1 MGCKSSINA
10 ICNKY
15 IIIVLADL
23 QAAEERLS
31 RLQVEHQSLLQ
42 CIWQGLG
49 GRGEWKE
56 CAIKDRI
63 RDIMTQNQELLV
75 VCI

>member
-1 MGCKSSINA
+1 M
-10 ICNKY
+10 
-15 IIIVLADL
+15 
-23 QAAEERLS
+23 EERLS

-63 RDIMTQNQELLV
+63 REIMTQNQELTMVSKVQTKAILED
-75 VCI
+75 IINK